1 MARQTDV
8 AAPPATSAPAG
19 QHYLRHQGDSKC
31 ASFPVRDT
39 YGTLGANW
47 PGPLA
52 MAVNSHFISQFL
64 LKGFASREEGNE
76 TYVYVFRKD
85 ARSFEANTKN
95 VGTQRNF
102 YGDPLIEEPLA
113 EWEGRFWSLVRRLR
127 DGDCNTNDKP
137 LIDRFVA
144 QTLVRTRCF
153 RDGVHAIGSTVMER
167 GFREFLTPERT
178 PLLLRKLENDIINGS
193 EVTELLQSL
202 PVEDRPHM
210 EILLREKLQ
219 NPGLHDVLRKLI
231 STTLSEIDTA
241 SSVQSAQRQVL
252 EDDRNLD
259 MRIRNL
265 GKVTW
270 HVEIYPPNSLVLGDI
285 GPLVKGGN
293 SPEWGR
299 IFHGTPQV
307 IWFPLSHSR
316 LLIGQVGDAVGTV
329 PSEAVNLASIE
340 NSIEFFV
347 ASQRTSREGEYQKSL
362 GSRAS
367 QLADGNLDEIQAVIR
382 EYLESPGGSLTAE
395 D

>member
-1 MARQTDV
+1 
-8 AAPPATSAPAG
+8 
-19 QHYLRHQGDSKC
+19 
-31 ASFPVRDT
+31 
-39 YGTLGANW
+39 
-47 PGPLA
+47 
-52 MAVNSHFISQFL
+52 MAVNSHFIPQFL

-102 YGDPLIEEPLA
+102 YGDPLIERPLA
-113 EWEGRFWSLVRRLR
+113 EWEGQFWSLVRRLR

-137 LIDRFVA
+137 LINRFVA

-167 GFREFLTPERT
+167 SFREFLTPERT
-178 PLLLRKLENDIINGS
+178 PLLLRKLENDIINTP

-202 PVEDRPHM
+202 PAEERPHM
-210 EILLREKLQ
+210 EMFVREMLQ
-219 NPGLHDVLRKLI
+219 HPRLHDVLRNLI
-231 STTLSEIDTA
+231 STTLPEIDTS

-259 MRIRNL
+259 RRIRDL
-265 GKVTW
+265 EKITW
-270 HVEIYPPNSLVLGDI
+270 SVEIYQSNSLVLGDI
-285 GPLVKGGN
+285 GPLVKGDN

-299 IFHGTPQV
+299 IFYGTPQV
-307 IWFPLSHSR
+307 IWFPLSDSC
-316 LLIGQVGDAVGTV
+316 LLIGQVEDVSDSV

-362 GSRAS
+362 GSRAN
-367 QLADGNLDEIQAVIR
+367 QLADVNLDETQAVIR
-382 EYLESPGGSLTAE
+382 EYLESPGGSLTVE